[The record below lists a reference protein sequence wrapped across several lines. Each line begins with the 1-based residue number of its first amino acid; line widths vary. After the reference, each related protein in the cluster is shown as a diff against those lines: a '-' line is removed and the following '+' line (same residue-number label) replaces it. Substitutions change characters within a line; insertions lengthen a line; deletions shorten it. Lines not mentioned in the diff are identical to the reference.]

1 MSGFFNNIF
10 GKDWNLSYVFES
22 VFLGQH
28 KSVFLKGIRTWL
40 SVELSLFCLLSMTLY
55 FLCIGVWC
63 VIVCVCMCACRFC
76 ICVQTGAH
84 ATEDHVCSRWPWWP
98 ACNSNIQEMKRVET

>member
-10 GKDWNLSYVFES
+10 GTDWNLSYVFES

-63 VIVCVCMCACRFC
+63 VIVCVCV
-76 ICVQTGAH
+76 CVH
-84 ATEDHVCSRWPWWP
+84 AGFVYVCKQVHMQLRTMYVPGGHGGLP
-98 ACNSNIQEMKRVET
+98 VIPTFKR